1 MKREE
6 KRIALLTEKQK
17 AAMAEMAAPLEPDDA
32 SEHTCPHGNRL
43 TKQLS
48 DQSSAEESR
57 GFRA

>member
-17 AAMAEMAAPLEPDDA
+17 AAMAEMAVPLEPDDP

>member
-17 AAMAEMAAPLEPDDA
+17 AAMVEMAAPLEPDDP

-48 DQSSAEESR
+48 DRSSAEESR

>member
-17 AAMAEMAAPLEPDDA
+17 AAMAEMAAPLEPDDP